1 MHGTH
6 LNFLKVLYHLSPGG
20 TSGKEPACQCRRCKR
35 CRFMPSVGKIPWRRA
50 WKPTP
55 IFLPREA
62 PWTEELGG
70 LWSIGSQR
78 VGHDWRD
85 WEHTRN
91 VPISY
96 ENHFWNFTWAIQLH
110 GIFWTPRFCG
120 NRQIMPIFQHFLSDP
135 PPHPNNLTYQ
145 LGLYQFLIVSS

>member
-1 MHGTH
+1 MVKDGSSILQSNIVACLAFSISSINSDHYIFKEGDKQWFITYMHGTH

-35 CRFMPSVGKIPWRRA
+35 CGFMPSVGKIPWRRA

-55 IFLPREA
+55 IFLPRES

-78 VGHDWRD
+78 VGQD
-85 WEHTRN
+85 
-91 VPISY
+91 
-96 ENHFWNFTWAIQLH
+96 
-110 GIFWTPRFCG
+110 
-120 NRQIMPIFQHFLSDP
+120 
-135 PPHPNNLTYQ
+135 
-145 LGLYQFLIVSS
+145 